1 MTPATPA
8 PRDVVAARLCQA
20 RDLRGLSQ
28 RDVGVRMG
36 LDKDTASAR
45 ISRYESGAMSISLE
59 ALFEMARA
67 LEVPPAYLLASTASM
82 ANAILALGEQSP
94 RQQDQLTEV
103 LVSLSKMEP
112 KARAECVKRLLPP
125 DTIL

>member
-1 MTPATPA
+1 
-8 PRDVVAARLCQA
+8 
-20 RDLRGLSQ
+20 
-28 RDVGVRMG
+28 MG

-59 ALFEMARA
+59 SLFELAEA
-67 LEVPPAYLLASTASM
+67 LEVPPAFLLANTASM
-82 ANAILALGEQSP
+82 ADAILALGEQPP